1 MISDL
6 RNLMVLILTCS
17 SAGADT
23 IREALVNLC
32 DPANIA
38 TISAEREANPPIQKI
53 CYWLQIA

>member
-1 MISDL
+1 
-6 RNLMVLILTCS
+6 MVLLLTCS

-38 TISAEREANPPIQKI
+38 TISAEREANSPIQKI
-53 CYWLQIA
+53 CYWLKIA